1 MPYNNPRRLMTT
13 ALLAGRILMENNA
26 ETYRVEETVAHILAV
41 GHFETVEVL
50 AIGSGLIVTI
60 DDPSISSLTEVKRV
74 KKFSTNLS
82 KINRVNRIS
91 RNLVNGSLTINEA
104 YLKLLQ
110 ADMCSL
116 SDRVKN
122 FGLLAMIGGF
132 AMFFSGQ
139 VNEALVAVP
148 SGCWLL
154 AVNHFSHRYQ
164 INEFISNTLSVLLMS
179 STIILVHCLLPG
191 KFDVGLAIVGIIMP
205 LVPGT
210 AITNAIRDTLR
221 QDYLSGSTR
230 MAGAFVTAL
239 SVAIGVALA
248 FFLTKGVVR

>member
-1 MPYNNPRRLMTT
+1 MPFENPRRLMAT
-13 ALLAGRILMENNA
+13 AILAGRILMENNA
-26 ETYRVEETVAHILAV
+26 ETYRVEETITHILSV
-41 GHFETVEVL
+41 GHFESVEVL

-60 DDPSISSLTEVKRV
+60 DDPSISSLTKVKRLR
-74 KKFSTNLS
+74 KLETNLS
-82 KINRVNRIS
+82 KINQVNRIS
-91 RNLVNGSLTINEA
+91 RLLAEGELTVNEA

-110 ADMCSL
+110 TDMKSL
-116 SDRVKN
+116 SDRVKD

-139 VNEALVAVP
+139 INEALVAVP
-148 SGCWLL
+148 SGLWLL
-154 AVNHFSHRYQ
+154 LVNRISRRLH
-164 INEFISNTLSVLLMS
+164 INEFISNVLAVTLMS
-179 STIILVHCLLPG
+179 TSIILLRYFLPFQ
-191 KFDVGLAIVGIIMP
+191 FDEGLAIVGIIMP

-248 FFLTKGVVR
+248 FFLTKGVV